1 MFAIIELCD
10 PPRRSRVDRMN
21 LFLRGYRGVA
31 MMPEE
36 LLGMRAM
43 RVCIETPIARKPN
56 ALSKRIQ
63 IAMSALHQQKI
74 RKLSFRNHFPYKQQF
89 LRESFFEIESLFL
102 FQTMAGEIAAKISGD
117 GEKTAAFFA
126 RRVMEYEERAL
137 ISLCANYRYVML
149 QVDEGGSAVSRNI
162 RRKYGISV
170 IDKPTDYQL
179 NGADMALFFSP
190 PRRKII
196 LPDKCVA
203 ITVAKSNIEDVC
215 YHQSVTGVTFRM
227 PENLYDG
234 LPEGIELE
242 PILSEALLSGMIRSD
257 NLKVLNVNISTD
269 PQSKQLY
276 RP

>member
-10 PPRRSRVDRMN
+10 PPPRGRVDRMN
-21 LFLRGYRGVA
+21 LFLHGYRGVV
-31 MMPEE
+31 MKPEK
-36 LLGMRAM
+36 LMGMNAM
-43 RVCIETPIARKPN
+43 RVSIETPKARKPD

-63 IAMSALHQQKI
+63 IAVSALHQQRI
-74 RKLSFRNHFPYKQQF
+74 RKLSFSNHFPYKQQF
-89 LRESFFEIESLFL
+89 LRESFFEIDSIFL

-149 QVDEGGSAVSRNI
+149 QVDEGGSAISRNI

-203 ITVAKSNIEDVC
+203 ITVAKSNIDDVC

-227 PENLYDG
+227 PENLCNV
-234 LPEGIELE
+234 LPRGIEPE
-242 PILSEALLSGMIRSD
+242 PILSEALLSGMIRLD
-257 NLKVLNVNISTD
+257 ELKVLNVNITEN
-269 PQSKQLY
+269 PWSKQ
-276 RP
+276 